1 MAGLLTGSSFPM
13 PSRVLVMWSQAVA
26 IGTYRKFYRSFTAAG
41 LSGIC
46 TRFPFHSSSTPGK
59 ESTKPAAKITL
70 LSEKPPEIADYFHQP
85 QPESAGKGI
94 PFRFE
99 PPPAFALPPAKIF
112 PIITLMSKFEF
123 SRFYTSIFPFALAAF
138 LLTLQQLSS
147 AINLWETHCIQMN
160 EL

>member
-1 MAGLLTGSSFPM
+1 
-13 PSRVLVMWSQAVA
+13 
-26 IGTYRKFYRSFTAAG
+26 
-41 LSGIC
+41 
-46 TRFPFHSSSTPGK
+46 
-59 ESTKPAAKITL
+59 
-70 LSEKPPEIADYFHQP
+70 
-85 QPESAGKGI
+85 
-94 PFRFE
+94 
-99 PPPAFALPPAKIF
+99 FALPPAKIF

>member
-46 TRFPFHSSSTPGK
+46 TRFPFHPSSTPGK

-70 LSEKPPEIADYFHQP
+70 LSEKPPESADYFHQP
-85 QPESAGKGI
+85 PPESAGKGI

-99 PPPAFALPPAKIF
+99 PPPAKIF

>member
-46 TRFPFHSSSTPGK
+46 TRFPFHPSSTPGK

-70 LSEKPPEIADYFHQP
+70 LSEKPPESADYFHQP
-85 QPESAGKGI
+85 PPESAGKGI

>member
-1 MAGLLTGSSFPM
+1 MSNRPGRSSDLLLFRSLPGPCGPVARCSE
-13 PSRVLVMWSQAVA
+13 PS
-26 IGTYRKFYRSFTAAG
+26 RSFTAAG

-46 TRFPFHSSSTPGK
+46 TRFPFHPSSTPGK

-70 LSEKPPEIADYFHQP
+70 LSEKPPESADYFHQP
-85 QPESAGKGI
+85 PPESAGKGI

-138 LLTLQQLSS
+138 LLTLQKLSS

>member
-85 QPESAGKGI
+85 QPESAGKDPI
-94 PFRFE
+94 PACASTRKNI
-99 PPPAFALPPAKIF
+99 PN
-112 PIITLMSKFEF
+112 ITLMYQIRIQSFLHI
-123 SRFYTSIFPFALAAF
+123 YFPFCSCRIFVNFAAIIF
-138 LLTLQQLSS
+138 S
-147 AINLWETHCIQMN
+147 H
-160 EL
+160 